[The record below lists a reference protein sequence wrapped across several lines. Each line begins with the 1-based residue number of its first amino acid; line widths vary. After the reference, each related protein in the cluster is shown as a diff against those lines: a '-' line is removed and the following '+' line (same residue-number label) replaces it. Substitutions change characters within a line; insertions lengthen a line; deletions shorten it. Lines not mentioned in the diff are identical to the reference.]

1 MRIADVHSEN
11 LATSTAITSC
21 LMADFIRPLDV
32 IRVLNAAKVKFM
44 LLGAYGI
51 SGWMGEPRSTKDVDV
66 LVASRGHKKA
76 VQALLAAF
84 PQLEAEDH
92 EVVTRL
98 KDRGTRVVRID
109 VMKPNQ
115 QLFRQALQHT
125 HHVESEGES
134 YTIPSLEMALAMK
147 FAAMISL
154 HRADENKLTD
164 ARDFIVI
171 VKANSEIDLEKLG
184 ELGDLVYPGGGK
196 EIIEKVRQVR
206 AGEKLI
212 L

>member
-1 MRIADVHSEN
+1 
-11 LATSTAITSC
+11 
-21 LMADFIRPLDV
+21 MADFIRPLDV
-32 IRVLNAAKVKFM
+32 IRVLNAVKVKFM
-44 LLGAYGI
+44 LLGAYGV

-66 LVASRGHKKA
+66 LVSSRGHKKA

-115 QLFRQALQHT
+115 QLFRQAQQHT
-125 HHVESEGES
+125 HHVESEGEG

-154 HRADENKLTD
+154 HRADENNLTD

-171 VKANSEIDLEKLG
+171 VKANREIDLEKLD

-196 EIIEKVRQVR
+196 EIVEKVRQVR